1 VGRLQELTVIQ
12 CHDCWSHP
20 TEDNQRVYQCGQPD
34 KYAAP
39 SFHFWTSADTVVG
52 DLVQVCLWSVIE
64 VDVGVI
70 CPCLPSF
77 RLILRRLIPRIAGT
91 TGAYEMGTGPTGQ
104 SGTFDKSAVRKGGA
118 ADGNGIMVVREVVV
132 TPDAKEEP
140 SNDGASTDGR
150 SCASA
155 TELVFPG
162 GLKR

>member
-1 VGRLQELTVIQ
+1 MIVGLIRLKTINEFTNAVNPTSMQLRRFISRQALT
-12 CHDCWSHP
+12 P
-20 TEDNQRVYQCGQPD
+20 
-34 KYAAP
+34 
-39 SFHFWTSADTVVG
+39 VVG

-104 SGTFDKSAVRKGGA
+104 SGTFDKSAIRKGGV

-132 TPDAKEEP
+132 TPDPKDKP
-140 SNDGASTDGR
+140 SNDSASTDGR

-162 GLKR
+162 GSKR